1 MPEEMLAQNTKLD
14 TDAVIIGGGLSG
26 LAAAL
31 HLARAG
37 MRVVCIEPR
46 QHMQHIVGES
56 LDWSAPNLLADPGLP
71 IDELVRSESATYK
84 RHIILSRSDGT
95 HQVYRPGSWLAR
107 TPWQVEVRTM
117 HLDRQRVQATMETT
131 ARSQGVSTLRDRA
144 LAFVTQ
150 DGRIDSIET
159 SQGRH
164 IRAWW
169 YVDAS
174 GSAASLFGRGFNLA
188 SISYGPR
195 KVAVWTHVSDDEQVE
210 GTRLYALR
218 DDSEYME
225 WVWEIPVRPG
235 VNSLGYVAPG
245 GAIKMQRNS
254 GLTTSELFLR
264 QLAKISRFQSLVQR
278 GLPEQPTVTS
288 FQSRPFLGVCGKN
301 WIIIGEAASQSDPIT
316 GNGVTAALRHAN
328 EASELI
334 LRYERGKTIPLLA
347 RLAYNMRVVA
357 MGRFFNSLIEKIY
370 YEPSLRARLGLFGA
384 GRAYTIPAWLANLAY
399 SRMRPR
405 RLAGTVAF
413 CFVLAGLRLLGWASY
428 HASRQLSR
436 FERFRSDSTTVRSR
450 RSDALHL
457 SR

>member
-1 MPEEMLAQNTKLD
+1 MPEEMPAQNTKLD
-14 TDAVIIGGGLSG
+14 TDVVIIGGGLSG

-56 LDWSAPNLLADPGLP
+56 LDWSAPDLLAELGLP
-71 IDELVRSESATYK
+71 MDELVRTESATYK

-95 HQVYRPGSWLAR
+95 HQEYRPGSWLTRA
-107 TPWQVEVRTM
+107 PWRVEVRTM
-117 HLDRQRVQATMETT
+117 HLDRQRVQATMETV

-159 SQGRH
+159 SEGRH

-174 GSAASLFGRGFNLA
+174 GSAASLLGREFNLS

-195 KVAVWTHVSDDEQVE
+195 KVAVWTHISDDEQTE
-210 GTRLYALR
+210 GTRLYTLR
-218 DDSEYME
+218 GPSEYME
-225 WVWEIPVRPG
+225 WIWEIPVRSG

-245 GAIKMQRNS
+245 GPIKMQRAGGHSIS
-254 GLTTSELFLR
+254 GLFLR
-264 QLAKISRFQSLVQR
+264 QLATISRFQSLVQG
-278 GLPEQPTVTS
+278 GLSEQPTVTS
-288 FQSRPFLGVCGKN
+288 FQSRTFLGVCGKN

-316 GNGVTAALRHAN
+316 GNGVTAALRHAS

-334 LRYERGKTIPLLA
+334 LRYEHRKAIPLPA
-347 RLAYNMRVVA
+347 RYAYNMRVVA
-357 MGRFFNSLIEKIY
+357 MGRFFNSLIEKVY
-370 YEPSLRARLGLFGA
+370 YEPSLRALLGLFGA
-384 GRAYTIPAWLANLAY
+384 GRAYTVPAWLANLAY
-399 SRMRPR
+399 SRIRPR
-405 RLAGTVAF
+405 RLAGTIAF
-413 CFVLAGLRLLGWASY
+413 CSVLAALRLLGWASY
-428 HASRQLSR
+428 QASRQLSR
-436 FERFRSDSTTVRSR
+436 FRKSSSNSTTVRR
-450 RSDALHL
+450 RSNALQL
-457 SR
+457 PR